1 MDIWLTAGAVTVLLI
16 LSGFFSGSETALTAA
31 SRAKIHQLAEAGNKR
46 ADIVNRLRENK
57 ERLIGAIL
65 LGNNLVNILATA
77 LASSLLIQLF
87 GEAGV
92 AYATLGM
99 TVLVLIFAEVLPKTY
114 AIRHADNAALLVSPI
129 IRAVVFILAPIT
141 GAITGVVRVILKA
154 LGDTGD
160 QVGLAGNLEEL
171 KGAIELHRAEDE
183 VEKEE
188 IRHERAM
195 LRSVL
200 ELQEIEVGEIMTHRR
215 EMVTIDIGLPNAE
228 IVDQVLSGRHTRIPV
243 YENEPDNVIGVLHAK
258 DLLRAVRAV
267 GDDMDALDIRETAAK
282 PWFIPDTTSLFDQL
296 HEFRERREHF
306 SLVIDEYGALQG
318 VVTLEDILEE
328 IVGEIDDEH
337 DAPVSGVRR
346 QGDGSYLVQ
355 GSVTIRDLNRE
366 FEWKL
371 PTEDYSTAA
380 GLVLHEARRIPEVGQ
395 QYAFYGLSFEILRRQ
410 RNQITLLRIRPLE
423 VDTVPEGGEAA
434 DN

>member
-92 AYATLGM
+92 AYATIGM

-114 AIRHADNAALLVSPI
+114 AIRHADNAALLVSPV
-129 IRAVVFILAPIT
+129 IRAIVFILAPIT
-141 GAITGVVRVILKA
+141 GAITGLVRMILK
-154 LGDTGD
+154 LFGDAGD
-160 QVGLAGNLEEL
+160 QVGLAGNLDEL

-188 IRHERAM
+188 IRHERLM

-215 EMVTIDIGLPNAE
+215 EVATIDINSPKAE
-228 IVDQVLSGRHTRIPV
+228 IVDQVLSSRHTRIPV
-243 YENEPDNVIGVLHAK
+243 YEDETDNIIGVLHAK

-267 GDDMDALDIRETAAK
+267 GDDIQALEVREIAAK

-306 SLVIDEYGALQG
+306 ALVIDEYGALQG

-337 DAPVSGVRR
+337 DAPVAGVRR
-346 QGDGSYLVQ
+346 QADGSFLVQ

-371 PTEDYSTAA
+371 PTEDYATAA

-410 RNQITLLRIRPLE
+410 RNQ
-423 VDTVPEGGEAA
+423 
-434 DN
+434 